1 MSSGQSF
8 GDSDDSPAD
17 EAAMHAIAALME
29 EIQPDSIV
37 TKFVLLVETIEEEDR
52 YFSAMVSPQMKR
64 WDTMGMLQ
72 YAQCIE
78 DSLFE
83 MTEPPGDDDG

>member
-52 YFSAMVSPQMKR
+52 YFSALGYDGYAAVR
-64 WDTMGMLQ
+64 TMHRGLP
-72 YAQCIE
+72 
-78 DSLFE
+78 LR
-83 MTEPPGDDDG
+83 DDRTSR